1 MSVAAILAAQDLLLL
16 LLRLLYK
23 RLWICY
29 LGPLI
34 LDVLFFLKV
43 FFLCQVGISF
53 VWRCV

>member
-43 FFLCQVGISF
+43 FFLCQVGISY